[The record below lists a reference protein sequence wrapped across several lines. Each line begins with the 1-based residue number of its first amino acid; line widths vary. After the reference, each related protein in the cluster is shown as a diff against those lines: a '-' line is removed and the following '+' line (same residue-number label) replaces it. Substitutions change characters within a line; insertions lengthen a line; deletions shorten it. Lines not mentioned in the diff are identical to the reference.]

1 MSLVNSNQK
10 NMQLWLFLH
19 LSNESQMRNYPPVS
33 VTQQNASE
41 LSVTFIAF
49 RKSERNVST
58 FAHCNSCYHF
68 NICIVMLWKERV
80 VDISYIF
87 SGTCLWSNLSVQ
99 FAHIFLSIASSLNDV
114 LAEKLS
120 KMNISEPR
128 LSGGRRGSKT
138 RKQPNMLK
146 QNIRSA
152 FKVCDKETGQTG
164 ISEYSLL
171 TFLWCFLLQQSKTKL
186 CIAGVSDRCSNC
198 CSAGSSEI
206 ISTGTLDKHRSPANC
221 ILQLRGTCE
230 KTGCFPSR
238 YSSASS
244 KTFSPLNENKQNMI
258 RLCSKEEIT

>member
-1 MSLVNSNQK
+1 MK
-10 NMQLWLFLH
+10 KTKCKCHLWILTRRTCGYGYFYTCPMNPKWGITP
-19 LSNESQMRNYPPVS
+19 LSPPVS

-128 LSGGRRGSKT
+128 LSGGRRGSKN

-171 TFLWCFLLQQSKTKL
+171 TFLWCFLLQQSVKDQAMH
-186 CIAGVSDRCSNC
+186 CWGFWS
-198 CSAGSSEI
+198 
-206 ISTGTLDKHRSPANC
+206 
-221 ILQLRGTCE
+221 LQ
-230 KTGCFPSR
+230 
-238 YSSASS
+238 
-244 KTFSPLNENKQNMI
+244 
-258 RLCSKEEIT
+258 